1 MKQLAPAAMVVAFSV
16 LVSVP
21 VEAQGIAHGTWSG
34 AMTPPGG
41 QPVPVTLLVGEVAGA
56 LTIVMS
62 NPELGPMEFSDEVL
76 DGDELSFWWNPGTR
90 VDCTLMRQDDGS
102 FEGPCA
108 DERGSSGGQG
118 ALRMSPP
125 DG

>member
-1 MKQLAPAAMVVAFSV
+1 MKHLTLAALVVALSALFHAPV
-16 LVSVP
+16 L
-21 VEAQGIAHGTWSG
+21 AQDIVHGTWTG

-62 NPELGPMEFSDEVL
+62 NPELGTMDLSDEAL
-76 DGDELSFWWNPGTR
+76 DGDELTFWWNPGTR
-90 VDCTLMRQDDGS
+90 VDCTLSRQNDGS

-108 DERGSSGGQG
+108 DDRGSSGGQG

-125 DG
+125 AG